1 MISDIHSKNT
11 YTWDD
16 IRPSLP
22 FTGSQFIRGAV
33 EKESCNWFQVVGG
46 IRASAARFLKKKTSR
61 LLRAASVQKNVCV
74 HAHRFLHAYMHAYVH
89 AAKPQHVHSPRV
101 PQYRVSPS
109 QFRKHCRRGRNTG
122 GDHAILNPPSVGK
135 T

>member
-1 MISDIHSKNT
+1 M
-11 YTWDD
+11 
-16 IRPSLP
+16 
-22 FTGSQFIRGAV
+22 GAV

-74 HAHRFLHAYMHAYVH
+74 HAHRLLHAT
-89 AAKPQHVHSPRV
+89 KPQHVHSPRV

-109 QFRKHCRRGRNTG
+109 QFREHCRRGRNTG
-122 GDHAILNPPSVGK
+122 GDHAILNPPRVGK